1 MELHPGVPLLSSTS
15 AAVLV
20 SSVGK
25 MLPVKLSR
33 RKGHL
38 VQQVW
43 GFTLGMGLHIYMK
56 EKKRLFTCVCT
67 SVHCIVY
74 LYICG
79 NLLSVFITF
88 PLRIITET
96 VLLS

>member
-1 MELHPGVPLLSSTS
+1 MDVSLELHPGVLLLSSTS

-33 RKGHL
+33 RKDHL

-43 GFTLGMGLHIYMK
+43 GVTLGMGLCIYMK
-56 EKKRLFTCVCT
+56 VKKGYLPV
-67 SVHCIVY
+67 SALLCIV
-74 LYICG
+74 LFICTY
-79 NLLSVFITF
+79 VATF
-88 PLRIITET
+88 CLFSSPFHLE
-96 VLLS
+96 